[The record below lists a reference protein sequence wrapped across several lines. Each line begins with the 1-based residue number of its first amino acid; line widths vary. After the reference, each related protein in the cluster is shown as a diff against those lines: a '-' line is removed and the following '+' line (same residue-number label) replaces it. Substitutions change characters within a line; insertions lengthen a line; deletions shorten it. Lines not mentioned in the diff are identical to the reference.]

1 LIKKA
6 SIVRSKI
13 NLIAI
18 LLLTLVAC
26 SDKINFSTINIADAY
41 NPQFMLWAEHEMIC
55 SSDSTNIW
63 VNFVKNDPSNKNP
76 KLRNLY
82 FHYRIVPDYESNTI
96 LASDTL
102 SKNFSITE
110 GSSGKIVKFKIKNI
124 TSRNNFLLVLILSD
138 QDGEIVFLH
147 DILVKPNDITKQYAI
162 FDGAG
167 SYPLFRNYLTT
178 ADNFSIKNNANKTL
192 LVNYFDYTFAPA
204 LPPMAI
210 GNPPAPAKEFKVDST
225 FYINTSQATNFNK
238 VGLYFVQVDEETKAG
253 ISIIVEP
260 NKFPEVTKTFDMV
273 NPLIYIIT
281 RDERTKLFASQTP
294 KKELD
299 ALWLS
304 LGGNKSQAKKLIKAF
319 YNRVAFANINFT
331 TYKPGWKTDKGMI
344 YTVYGKPDEVFRYNE
359 KEIWRYNKKGNF
371 SEITFIFYKRENTFS
386 DNIYDLERNERYNQ
400 IWYPMVEQ
408 WRNGVLNR

>member
-1 LIKKA
+1 LANKF
-6 SIVRSKI
+6 SIIRSKI

-18 LLLTLVAC
+18 LLLVLVAC

-41 NPQFMLWAEHEMIC
+41 NPQFMLWAQHDKIVTTD
-55 SSDSTNIW
+55 SSALW
-63 VNFVKNDPSNKNP
+63 VNFVKNDPNNKNP

-82 FHYRIVPDYESNTI
+82 FHYRIVPDYTTNTI

-124 TSRNNFLLVLILSD
+124 PGRDSFLLVLILSD
-138 QDGEIVFLH
+138 SDGEIVFIH
-147 DILVKPNDITKQYAI
+147 DILIKTNQENKKYAI

-167 SYPLFRNYLTT
+167 SYPLFRNHLTIT
-178 ADNFSIKNNANKTL
+178 DNFAIKSNSNNKL
-192 LVNYFDYTFAPA
+192 VVNYFDYTFTPA
-204 LPPMAI
+204 LPPMAT

-225 FYINTSQATNFNK
+225 FEIYTNTAINFNK
-238 VGLYFVQVDEETKAG
+238 IGLYFIQTSDDRQAG

-260 NKFPEVTKTFDMV
+260 NKFPTITKTFDMV
-273 NPLIYIIT
+273 NPMIYILT
-281 RDERTKLFASQTP
+281 RDERVKLFAAENP

-299 ALWLS
+299 AIWLN

-319 YNRVAFANINFT
+319 YKRVEFANINFT

-344 YTVYGKPDEVFRYNE
+344 YVVYGKPDEVFRFND
-359 KEIWRYNKKGNF
+359 KEIWRYNKKGSF